1 MTNAIQPSRVGLDN
15 ISETALQRL
24 KSQLVS
30 SMTGAG
36 GAVLSPLQASQIA
49 LITLTTDLSPFLGEV
64 YPTDKGIMIGVVA
77 YERKA
82 QEYLDAFH
90 PGVKYHVA
98 YRPATPGQDGDFQPE
113 RGDVAY
119 VARLTRDDWDR
130 EWQNKLSEQLSL
142 LRAAGITGREAYD
155 LALNEIGPKPFVEAV
170 GIVDGREKFS
180 GMYKQGEYAGEAMP
194 EAFDRHERAKKR
206 ARKNVIKHT
215 FPRLSIPDPMKIL
228 ADDQAVR
235 LVERAT
241 NAIEPPA
248 PKPQIPAGMTD
259 KEYENTLMHQLGYAS
274 PPSNP
279 AIIQGSARPAPEPN
293 GETLSEETERPY
305 SAAYARRKL
314 QDFARS
320 YEARGEGLSEDRFRS
335 VVRTNLEACFADRDA
350 EKKRKTVLDYVFN
363 VTSTKDLT
371 PAQVKALHKWLDAK
385 PDSGGAWMPNPDS
398 TTEARALYEAALIAQ
413 GQTQMFA

>member
-36 GAVLSPLQASQIA
+36 GSVLSPLQASQIA

-130 EWQNKLSEQLSL
+130 EWQSKLSEQLSL
-142 LRAAGITGREAYD
+142 LRTAGITGREAYD

-180 GMYKQGEYAGEAMP
+180 GIYKQGEYAGEAMP

-215 FPRLSIPDPMKIL
+215 FPRLAIPDPMKIL

-235 LVERAT
+235 LVERAAT
-241 NAIEPPA
+241 ALEAPA
-248 PKPQIPAGMTD
+248 PKPQIPAGMNEE
-259 KEYENTLMHQLGYAS
+259 EYQNTLMRQLGYVAHA
-274 PPSNP
+274 P
-279 AIIQGSARPAPEPN
+279 AGEVIQGTARPAPEVSKD
-293 GETLSEETERPY
+293 TLPEETERPY
-305 SAAYARRKL
+305 SAVYARRKL
-314 QDFARS
+314 QDIARM
-320 YEARGEGLSEDRFRS
+320 YETRGEGLTEEKFRS
-335 VVRTNLEACFADRDA
+335 VIRANLEACFADRDA
-350 EKKRKTVLDYVFN
+350 EKKRKTVLDYVFT

-385 PDSGGAWMPNPDS
+385 PDSGGAWLPNADS
-398 TTEARALYEAALIAQ
+398 VTEARALYEAALLAQ
-413 GQTQMFA
+413 GQTKMFA